1 MKTDWFVDARF
12 GLFMHYGLY
21 SLVGRGEWVMNR
33 ESIPRDEY
41 RKLAD
46 DFTAE
51 SFDAEAICDL
61 AVEAGMRYVVLTTMH
76 HDGFRLYRTDLSD
89 FNAWE
94 ACGRDLVAEIS
105 AAARKRGLRLGLYH
119 SLNNWMDEP
128 DAVDALEDKDAYET
142 FIAATHARCVELAE
156 RYPMDIFWYDG
167 WWPFNA
173 EGWRAAELDAR
184 IRAIQPDILFNPR
197 NGLPGD
203 FATPEGHMTAPQPW
217 RPWEGCVCL
226 NNSWCH
232 REHDQEWKSP
242 GELAGLL
249 AAAAAGRGNLLLN
262 IGPRGDGSL
271 PEQATDRLR
280 ALGGWLKANGEA
292 VFGTTD
298 VWSFDLRTRGG
309 HRGDWNHHGPCSVKG
324 RDLFVFLRLYP
335 GDRFVLPGMET
346 RVLEAGILGHG
357 AVPFE
362 QDGGRLVARLP
373 KEPTDPVCPVLR
385 LRCADVPSQY
395 QCGGM
400 RIPRV
405 PHPHYDPCPSELVG
419 TPGGH

>member
-12 GLFMHYGLY
+12 GLFIHYGLY
-21 SLVGRGEWVMNR
+21 SLLGRGEWAMNR
-33 ESIPRDEY
+33 ESIPRGEY
-41 RKLAD
+41 RRLAD

-51 SFDAEAICDL
+51 AFDADALCDL

-76 HDGFRLYRTDLSD
+76 HDGFRLYRTDLSR
-89 FNAWE
+89 FNTWE

-119 SLNNWMDEP
+119 SLNNWMDQP
-128 DAVDALEDKDAYET
+128 DAVDALEDKATYDR

-173 EGWRAAELDAR
+173 DGWQAEALDTK

-203 FATPEGHMTAPQPW
+203 FTTPEGHMTAPQPW
-217 RPWEGCVCL
+217 RPWEGCVSL
-226 NNSWCH
+226 NNSWGYH
-232 REHDQEWKSP
+232 AGDREWKSP
-242 GELAGLL
+242 GQIAGLL

-262 IGPRGDGSL
+262 VGPRGDGSL
-271 PEQATDRLR
+271 LPEAVERLR
-280 ALGGWLKANGEA
+280 AVGGWLKTNRAA
-292 VFGTTD
+292 VFGTTH
-298 VWSFDLRTRGG
+298 VWSFDLQTRGG
-309 HRGDWNHHGPCSVKG
+309 HLGDWNQHGPCSVKD

-335 GDRFVLPGMET
+335 GERFVLSGLET
-346 RVLEAGILGHG
+346 EVLAAEVLGYG
-357 AVPFE
+357 PVTFE

-373 KEPTDPVCPVLR
+373 AVPSDPVCPVLR
-385 LRCADVPSQY
+385 LTCRETPSQY

-400 RIPRV
+400 RVPRI
-405 PHPHYDPCPSELVG
+405 PHPHYDPCPSELIG
-419 TPGGH
+419 APGGH